1 MSNRLLA
8 KLSLVLVLTLG
19 ILSLQSHPVK
29 ASIISDI
36 RDKITS
42 VFTKNTAKEAS
53 TTSKDSSVL
62 GNGSYQSQPPS
73 LYIHGDNNR
82 YSSGGLITQ
91 ASTDEPAIYISGYQ
105 IPSQLEIKL
114 YKANKN
120 DLFQYLVH
128 DKDGNQLN
136 KSLSTDGMQ
145 YEGTVAIDMRG
156 VDENSYGS
164 TRHTLPISGRGL
176 WYLSIKGG
184 SVDISAFILRSG
196 HGVMVTEGQNELI
209 YWAQDYETLRKK
221 SDGGNLKLY
230 SFLNSQNELASTGFD
245 SSAIARTQLTD
256 QADLAVSEFGDD
268 FAILPINLTYL
279 NTGYGYSEFRPAV
292 LKSRYFTFT
301 DRPLY
306 GPGDTV
312 HFKSIIRDDKD
323 AEYSIPTGSAFV
335 TLSAGGGETEY
346 KVERTF
352 PISAD
357 GTISGDFDLKDAP
370 LGYYSLHVETTRDK
384 SNNQKNF
391 YGDYIGISDYS
402 YTSFQVEHY
411 RKPELFLEVSSNTS
425 IVSAGTKI
433 KYVISGEYFAGQPL
447 SGEKI
452 HYKVT
457 SADYYEYSYLVD
469 SDNYGNEELSD
480 DYRYGS
486 WYGSHQVV
494 ENTVS
499 LDKLGQATIE
509 VPTNLSDF
517 NNSGSPQIF
526 MLEATLDG
534 GEQDSAFARKNVLV
548 KAGRLS
554 LFGTEYVWGSQKDKE
569 VTLPIILKPNE
580 AAESVNNIPVNVEL
594 TRTIWKK
601 EVVASEKYPRYSEES
616 FDEGEAEIRTN
627 AKGEA
632 KLVFTPSELGSYKL
646 TMSVKDSV
654 GNTVKKI
661 FNIYVSDQEYPSFN
675 PSTQSE
681 DLSLTSPKDTYPPDA
696 KVPFTVTSSFK
707 NRDVFLSIER
717 GTSRRFE
724 VISLDGTSK
733 TIDLALKTGDQPNIY
748 LNASSFSSFRY
759 DSTTLPITVETRDK
773 KMKIDITPDRSK
785 YGPGDTVT
793 VKLKTTNDLGQPVSG
808 EVALWSVDKAL
819 LELTDSR
826 LGDIYQTFWT
836 TRTNSTSHSHSLRGI
851 LVQVAERGG
860 GCFLPGTLITMAD
873 GSKLPIEQV
882 KVGDYVRTINSHG
895 NLTTKRVSAT
905 HTDSSDGYLTVN
917 DTLRLTAD
925 HLVNVNNTWLEASRI
940 VPGDYLRSEVGS
952 LNVNSVFYQAGITKV
967 YNLTVEDEHTFLADD
982 IWVHNEKGEGRSVF
996 KDVAYW
1002 NPTVRTGSDGLAS
1015 ITFKLPDNL
1024 TTWTLNAVG
1033 SNAQTVV
1040 GQNQVE
1046 IKTTKDIVVKP
1057 ILPNILRSGD
1067 ELSISAIAR
1076 NFTDQDDTYDFGLK
1090 IEGAELLDSPSSVVS
1105 IKSLESLQS
1114 YWQIKPVNDAK
1125 KVKIETSVI
1134 SKSDPKKGDR
1144 VIEEIPVSL
1153 FGFYETTATVGD
1165 GNSKYDL
1172 ELPKDAVNAQTKV
1185 TLSLAPSVITALQPA
1200 MQYLVHYPYGCVEQL
1215 TSSTAPTLIANKY
1228 PELFPDLH
1236 EGAEL
1241 DTYIKEGIKKIVESH
1256 NSYSGWGWWSH
1267 APVNSFVTTYVLETL
1282 VEAEKQGYTKET
1294 KEAIVDATNYLSQ
1307 PQNEKGE
1314 ELGNSE
1320 RAIVRYGLSLVGKA
1334 EKFPKPEDLT
1344 VLEDD
1349 LLAMAVIGNYRAG
1362 DKNPDSNGLNLLLSK
1377 AQKEGNTA
1385 HWQSGH
1391 YSRFGSI
1398 DASTAWA
1405 VRAILTAGGDRDVA
1419 VAGAN
1424 YLINSRRSNY
1434 WSNTYG
1440 TVITIRALS
1449 DLYENGGES
1458 TPDYSYSVILDGKE
1472 LKSGSVKSAAVAIQ
1486 DILIPVTKTNHQI
1499 EIKKTGEGQLYS
1511 SLVTKQYRTDPH
1523 VKAAANGITIERSYT
1538 NARDPDYNIA
1548 LGDIVE
1554 VSLKVSGTG
1563 NFNRQG
1569 VIEDQLPAGLIPINE
1584 SFKNE
1589 QNNRNSPYEYYS
1601 TKQYTQNG
1609 VVIAAYNLGTRTY
1622 TYRARVVSMGIFQIP
1637 PATAS
1642 LMYSP
1647 EIYGR
1652 TGAEVMT
1659 ISSESKMLPGKALEA
1674 ALKKITTKQMIA
1686 AIAFIL
1692 IAITTSLILYKRYKK
1707 NHLPPSTPIP
1717 PAIPDNPTPQV

>member
-1 MSNRLLA
+1 
-8 KLSLVLVLTLG
+8 
-19 ILSLQSHPVK
+19 
-29 ASIISDI
+29 
-36 RDKITS
+36 
-42 VFTKNTAKEAS
+42 
-53 TTSKDSSVL
+53 
-62 GNGSYQSQPPS
+62 
-73 LYIHGDNNR
+73 
-82 YSSGGLITQ
+82 
-91 ASTDEPAIYISGYQ
+91 
-105 IPSQLEIKL
+105 
-114 YKANKN
+114 
-120 DLFQYLVH
+120 
-128 DKDGNQLN
+128 
-136 KSLSTDGMQ
+136 MQ

-164 TRHTLPISGRGL
+164 TRNTLPISGRGL

-230 SFLNSQNELASTGFD
+230 SFLNSPNELASTGFD
-245 SSAIARTQLTD
+245 GSAIARTQLTD

-323 AEYSIPTGSAFV
+323 AEYSIPAGSAFV

-370 LGYYSLHVETTRDK
+370 LGYYSLQVQTGRDK
-384 SNNQKNF
+384 SNNQKNI
-391 YGDYIGISDYS
+391 YGDYTGVSDYS
-402 YTSFQVEHY
+402 YTSFQVEYY
-411 RKPELFLEVSSNTS
+411 RKPKLFLEASTNTS
-425 IVSAGTKI
+425 IVSAGTPI
-433 KYVISGEYFAGQPL
+433 KYVLSGEYFAGQPL
-447 SGEKI
+447 SGEKLR
-452 HYKVT
+452 YKVT
-457 SADYYEYSYLVD
+457 SADYYEYNYLID
-469 SDNYGNEELSD
+469 SDNYGSEELSD

-494 ENTVS
+494 ENTVV
-499 LDKLGQATIE
+499 LDKQGQATIE
-509 VPTNLSDF
+509 VPTRLADF
-517 NNSGSPQIF
+517 NDSGSPQIF

-534 GEQDSAFARKNVLV
+534 GEQDSAFVRKNVLV

-554 LFGTEYVWGSQKDKE
+554 LFGTEYVWGAQKDKE
-569 VTLPIILKPNE
+569 ITLPVVLKPNE
-580 AAESVNNIPVNVEL
+580 AGEAVNNLPIKVGL
-594 TRTIWKK
+594 TRTVWKK
-601 EVVASEKYPRYSEES
+601 EVLANEKYPRYSEETT
-616 FDEGEAEIRTN
+616 DEGEAEIRTDQ
-627 AKGEA
+627 KGES

-654 GNTVKKI
+654 GNTVKKV
-661 FNIYVSDQEYPSFN
+661 FNLYVSDYDYPSFN
-675 PSTQSE
+675 PTTQSE
-681 DLSLTSPKDTYPPDA
+681 DLSLTSPKDTYAPDA
-696 KVPFTVTSSFK
+696 TIPLTLTSSFK

-717 GTSRRFE
+717 GATRRFE
-724 VISLDGTSK
+724 VVSLDGASK
-733 TIDLALKTGDQPNIY
+733 TINLSLQSGDQPNIY
-748 LNASSFSSFRY
+748 LNAASFSSFRY

-773 KMKIDITPDRSK
+773 KMNIEITPDRAK
-785 YGPGDTVT
+785 YGPGDTVSI
-793 VKLKTTNDLGQPVSG
+793 KLKTTNDLGQAVSG

-826 LGDIYQTFWT
+826 LGDIYQTFWSS
-836 TRTNSTSHSHSLRGI
+836 RTNSTSHSHSLRGI

-873 GSKLPIEQV
+873 GTKLPIELV
-882 KVGDYVRTINSHG
+882 KTGDYVRTINSHG
-895 NLTTKRVSAT
+895 NVTTARVSAT
-905 HTDSSDGYLTVN
+905 HKDSSDGYLTVN
-917 DTLRLTAD
+917 ETLRLTAD
-925 HLVNVNNTWLEASRI
+925 HLLNVNGTWQEAARLS
-940 VPGDYLRSEVGS
+940 PGDYLRSEIGS
-952 LNVNSVFYQAGITKV
+952 VNVSSVFYQAGLTPV
-967 YNLTVEDEHTFLADD
+967 YNLTVEEEHTFLADD
-982 IWVHNEKGEGRSVF
+982 VWVHNEKGMDRTVF

-1002 NPTVRTGSDGLAS
+1002 NPNIRTNSVGLAEIS
-1015 ITFKLPDNL
+1015 FKLPDNL

-1033 SNAQTVV
+1033 SNRETVV

-1046 IKTTKDIVVKP
+1046 IKTTKDIVIKP

-1067 ELSISAIAR
+1067 ELSLSAIAR
-1076 NFTDQDDTYDFGLK
+1076 NFTDQDDTYTFGLK
-1090 IEGAELLDSPSSVVS
+1090 VEGAELLDSPTSTVS

-1114 YWQIKPVNDAK
+1114 YWRIKPAENTK
-1125 KVKIETSVI
+1125 KVKVETSII
-1134 SKSDPKKGDR
+1134 SKTDPKKGDR
-1144 VIEEIPVSL
+1144 VTQELPVAL
-1153 FGFYETTATVGD
+1153 FGFYETTANVGT
-1165 GNSKYDL
+1165 GSTKYEL
-1172 ELPKDAVNAQTKV
+1172 ELPKDAINEETKV

-1228 PELFPDLH
+1228 PELFPNLH
-1236 EGAEL
+1236 EGGEL
-1241 DTYIKEGIKKIVESH
+1241 DTYIKEGVNKIVESH
-1256 NSYSGWGWWSH
+1256 NSYTGWGWWNH
-1267 APVNSFVTTYVLETL
+1267 APVNSFVTSYVLETL

-1294 KEAIVDATNYLSQ
+1294 KEAIVDATNYLSR

-1320 RAIVRYGLSLVGKA
+1320 RAIARYGLSLVGKA
-1334 EKFPKPEDLT
+1334 DKFPKPEDLS

-1349 LLAMAVIGNYRAG
+1349 LLAMAVIGNYRSG
-1362 DKNPDSNGLNLLLSK
+1362 DKNPESNGLNLLISK
-1377 AQKEGNTA
+1377 AQIEGNSA
-1385 HWQSGH
+1385 HWAAGQ
-1391 YSRFGSI
+1391 YSRFGSV

-1405 VRAILTAGGDRDVA
+1405 VRAILAAGGDRDLA
-1419 VAGAN
+1419 VLGAN
-1424 YLINSRRSNY
+1424 YLINNRRNNY

-1440 TVITIRALS
+1440 TVITIRALT
-1449 DLYENGGES
+1449 DLYENGSEA
-1458 TPDYSYSVILDGKE
+1458 TPDYSYSVLLDGKE
-1472 LKSGSVKSAAVAIQ
+1472 IKSGNVKSATVAIQ
-1486 DILIPVTKTNHQI
+1486 DVMVPVTKTNHQI
-1499 EIKKTGEGQLYS
+1499 EIKKTGDGQLYS
-1511 SLVTKQYRTDPH
+1511 SLVSKQYRTDPH
-1523 VKAAANGITIERSYT
+1523 VKAASNGLTIERTYS
-1538 NARDPDYNIA
+1538 NARNPDYNIA

-1554 VSLKVSGTG
+1554 VSLKISGEG

-1569 VIEDQLPAGLIPINE
+1569 VIEDQLPAGLIPVNE

-1589 QNNRNSPYEYYS
+1589 QGNQNSSYEYYS
-1601 TKQYTQNG
+1601 NKQYTQNG

-1622 TYRARVVSMGIFQIP
+1622 TYRARVVSMGTFQIP

-1652 TGAEVMT
+1652 TGADVMT

-1674 ALKKITTKQMIA
+1674 TLDKLTSKQMFV

-1692 IAITTSLILYKRYKK
+1692 IAIITSIILYKRYKK
-1707 NHLPPSTPIP
+1707 NHKDNLPQNPETPSSIPPSIPTPP
-1717 PAIPDNPTPQV
+1717 TMPQNPTPLA